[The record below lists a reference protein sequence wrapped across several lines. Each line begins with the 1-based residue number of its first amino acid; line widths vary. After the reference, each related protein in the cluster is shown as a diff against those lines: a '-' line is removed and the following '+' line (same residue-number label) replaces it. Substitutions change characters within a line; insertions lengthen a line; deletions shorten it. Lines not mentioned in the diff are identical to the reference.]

1 MARIRPIQVADDGF
15 WDEERPTR
23 RTKALRYGAPVAV
36 VGIAAATIGLVP
48 ALASSGAPDLPK
60 ITAQQ
65 LISKM
70 AASDQQQV
78 SGSLKITTDLGL
90 PTMPGGGSLLGA
102 ANDLAGE
109 KGGGA
114 AASPESKLTELA
126 SGTHTLRVAADGP
139 EKQRV
144 SIVENA
150 AEYSM
155 IHNGDQMWA
164 YDSGSN
170 SVFHSKDAAGKRDHR
185 GESPRDLRDATPQQ
199 FAKQMLAAV
208 DDTTEVT
215 VDGTTSVAGRDAYQ
229 LLIKPKQ
236 SASTVGSIRIAV
248 DADNGVPLKFTL
260 TPKSGGKAAVDVGFT
275 KVDFGKPA
283 AGTFDFTPP
292 KGAKVTEDGAAD
304 HREKGHQGKGFH
316 EKGFQGKSFK
326 DRSPGKSPGMA
337 AGEGPLSGLNVTG
350 KGWDTIAR
358 LDGPGAGASGGAPSA
373 PGGDSGA
380 ASGLLGSFGKKV
392 KGDFGSGTVFS
403 TRLVNALMTDDGK
416 VFVGAVDKDALV
428 AAANKAK

>member
-23 RTKALRYGAPVAV
+23 RTKTLRYGAPVAV
-36 VGIAAATIGLVP
+36 AGIAAATIGLVP

-78 SGSLKITTDLGL
+78 SGSVKITTDLGL
-90 PTMPGGGSLLGA
+90 PTLPGGGSLAGA
-102 ANDLAGE
+102 ANGLAGE
-109 KGGGA
+109 KGEGTA
-114 AASPESKLTELA
+114 PEAKLTELA

-139 EKQRV
+139 DKQRV

-155 IHNGDQMWA
+155 IHNGDELWA

-170 SVFHSKDAAGKRDHR
+170 SVFHSTAPKGAGGKGDHR
-185 GESPRDLRDATPQQ
+185 GEAPKDLEGATPQQ
-199 FAKQMLAAV
+199 LAKQMLAAV
-208 DDTTEVT
+208 DDTTDVT
-215 VDGTTSVAGRDAYQ
+215 VDGTTQVAGRDAYE

-236 SASTVGSIRIAV
+236 SASTVGSVRIAV

-292 KGAKVTEDGAAD
+292 KGAKVTEDSAD
-304 HREKGHQGKGFH
+304 GPGHG
-316 EKGFQGKSFK
+316 EKGFKGQ
-326 DRSPGKSPGMA
+326 PGGADAMA
-337 AGEGPLSGLNVTG
+337 GSLSGLNVTG
-350 KGWDTIAR
+350 KGWATIAR
-358 LDGPGAGASGGAPSA
+358 LDDGQKSGVTGETPSA
-373 PGGDSGA
+373 PGGDGGA
-380 ASGLLGSFGKKV
+380 ASDLLGSFGKKV

>member
-36 VGIAAATIGLVP
+36 AGIAAATIGLVP

-90 PTMPGGGSLLGA
+90 PTLPGGGSLAGA
-102 ANDLAGE
+102 ANDLAGD
-109 KGGGA
+109 KGA
-114 AASPESKLTELA
+114 TASPESKLTELV

-139 EKQRV
+139 DKQRV

-155 IHNGDQMWA
+155 IHNGDQLWA

-170 SVFHSKDAAGKRDHR
+170 SVFHSKDAGGKRDHR
-185 GESPRDLRDATPQQ
+185 SETPRDLGDATPQQ

-208 DDTTEVT
+208 DKTTEVT

-236 SASTVGSIRIAV
+236 SASTVGSVRIAV

-260 TPKSGGKAAVDVGFT
+260 TPKSGGKAAIDVGFT

-292 KGAKVTEDGAAD
+292 KGAKVTEDGA
-304 HREKGHQGKGFH
+304 RGPGHQ
-316 EKGFQGKSFK
+316 EKGFKG
-326 DRSPGKSPGMA
+326 RPGGADAMA
-337 AGEGPLSGLNVTG
+337 GSLSGLNVTG
-350 KGWDTIAR
+350 EGWDTIAR
-358 LDGPGAGASGGAPSA
+358 LDDGQKSGASGEAPSA
-373 PGGDSGA
+373 PKSGDGGA

>member
-15 WDEERPTR
+15 WDDERPTR

-36 VGIAAATIGLVP
+36 AGIAAATIGLVP

-78 SGSLKITTDLGL
+78 SGSVKITTDLGL
-90 PTMPGGGSLLGA
+90 PTLPGGGSLAGA
-102 ANDLAGE
+102 ANGLAGE
-109 KGGGA
+109 KGEGTA
-114 AASPESKLTELA
+114 PEAKLTELA

-139 EKQRV
+139 DKQRV

-155 IHNGDQMWA
+155 IHNGDQLWA

-170 SVFHSKDAAGKRDHR
+170 SVFHASAPKDAADKRDQAPKGLER
-185 GESPRDLRDATPQQ
+185 ATPQQ

-215 VDGTTSVAGRDAYQ
+215 VDGTTQVAGRDAYE

-236 SASTVGSIRIAV
+236 SASTVGSVRIAV

-292 KGAKVTEDGAAD
+292 KGAKVTHDSADGP
-304 HREKGHQGKGFH
+304 GHG
-316 EKGFQGKSFK
+316 EKGFKGQ
-326 DRSPGKSPGMA
+326 PGGA
-337 AGEGPLSGLNVTG
+337 DALSGLNVTG

-358 LDGPGAGASGGAPSA
+358 LDDGQKAGATGETPSA
-373 PGGDSGA
+373 PGGDGGA
-380 ASGLLGSFGKKV
+380 ASDLLGSFGKKV

-416 VFVGAVDKDALV
+416 VFVGAVDKEALV

>member
-15 WDEERPTR
+15 WDENRPTR

-48 ALASSGAPDLPK
+48 ALASGGAPDLPK

-90 PTMPGGGSLLGA
+90 PTLPGGGSLAGA

-109 KGGGA
+109 KGA
-114 AASPESKLTELA
+114 TASPESKLTELV

-139 EKQRV
+139 DKQKV

-170 SVFHSKDAAGKRDHR
+170 SVFHSTAPKDAAGKRDHQR
-185 GESPRDLRDATPQQ
+185 EAPRDLRDATPQQ

-215 VDGTTSVAGRDAYQ
+215 VDGTTRVADRDAYQ

-304 HREKGHQGKGFH
+304 HRGKADH
-316 EKGFQGKSFK
+316 REKGFKE
-326 DRSPGKSPGMA
+326 RPGGADAMS
-337 AGEGPLSGLNVTG
+337 GPLSGLNVTG
-350 KGWDTIAR
+350 KGWDAIAR
-358 LDGPGAGASGGAPSA
+358 LDDGQKAGATGGSPSA
-373 PGGDSGA
+373 PGGDGGA
-380 ASGLLGSFGKKV
+380 ASGLLGNFGKKV

>member
-36 VGIAAATIGLVP
+36 AGIAAATIGLVP

-70 AASDQQQV
+70 AASDQQRV
-78 SGSLKITTDLGL
+78 SGSVKITTDLGL
-90 PTMPGGGSLLGA
+90 PTLPGGGSLAGA
-102 ANDLAGE
+102 ANDLAGG
-109 KGGGA
+109 KGDG
-114 AASPESKLTELA
+114 ASPEAKLSELV

-139 EKQRV
+139 DKQRV

-155 IHNGDQMWA
+155 IHNGDQLWA

-170 SVFHSKDAAGKRDHR
+170 SVFHSTSPKDAAGKRGHR
-185 GESPRDLRDATPQQ
+185 GEAPRELGDATPQQ

-208 DDTTEVT
+208 DDTTSVT
-215 VDGTTSVAGRDAYQ
+215 VDGTTRVAGRDAYQ
-229 LLIKPKQ
+229 LLIKPKE
-236 SASTVGSIRIAV
+236 SASTVGSVRIAV

-292 KGAKVTEDGAAD
+292 KGAKVTEENGASD
-304 HREKGHQGKGFH
+304 HQE
-316 EKGFQGKSFK
+316 KSFK
-326 DRSPGKSPGMA
+326 GQHPGGG
-337 AGEGPLSGLNVTG
+337 AGALAGSLSGLNVTG

-358 LDGPGAGASGGAPSA
+358 LDDQGAGGSKDAPSSA
-373 PGGDSGA
+373 PSGNGGE
-380 ASGLLGSFGKKV
+380 ASGLLGSFGTKV

>member
-36 VGIAAATIGLVP
+36 AGIAAATIGLVP

-78 SGSLKITTDLGL
+78 SGSVKITTDLGL
-90 PTMPGGGSLLGA
+90 PTLPGGGSLAGA
-102 ANDLAGE
+102 ANDLAGG
-109 KGGGA
+109 KGDGT
-114 AASPESKLTELA
+114 SPEAKLTELV

-139 EKQRV
+139 DKQRV

-155 IHNGDQMWA
+155 IHNGDDLWA

-170 SVFHSKDAAGKRDHR
+170 SVFHSAAPKGAEGKRDQ
-185 GESPRDLRDATPQQ
+185 GPQDLRDATPQQ

-215 VDGTTSVAGRDAYQ
+215 VDGTTEVAGRDAYQ

-236 SASTVGSIRIAV
+236 SASTVGSVRIAV

-292 KGAKVTEDGAAD
+292 KGAKVTEDGADGPD
-304 HREKGHQGKGFH
+304 HQE
-316 EKGFQGKSFK
+316 KSFK
-326 DRSPGKSPGMA
+326 DRPGGADAMPGS
-337 AGEGPLSGLNVTG
+337 LSGLNVTG
-350 KGWDTIAR
+350 EGWDTIAR
-358 LDGPGAGASGGAPSA
+358 LDDGQKSGATGDAPSA
-373 PGGDSGA
+373 PDGGA

-392 KGDFGSGTVFS
+392 TGDFGSGTVFS